1 MRGAPPALL
10 PWLPPCRSDGAG
22 AAGHRD
28 EEGDLVAVREPL
40 VAHCVHAADDG
51 QRRLQAAR
59 YGGLELAKALDQRRD
74 GRVARQLDAEPA
86 RAGRRGE
93 PAAESDLDL
102 HRTSSG
108 MLLPT
113 AYPPR
118 RSATGPSDARGAL
131 VLSEDEDPLHDPD
144 AQEEDGERPPRV
156 LA

>member
-10 PWLPPCRSDGAG
+10 PWLPPCRSHGAG

-40 VAHCVHAADDG
+40 VAHGVHAADDG
-51 QRRLQAAR
+51 QRRFQAAR
-59 YGGLELAKALDQRRD
+59 DCGLELAKALDERRD
-74 GRVARQLDAEPA
+74 GRVMRQLDAEPA

-113 AYPPR
+113 AYPR
-118 RSATGPSDARGAL
+118 GEVRSVPSDAGRAL
-131 VLSEDEDPLHDPD
+131 VLPKDED
-144 AQEEDGERPPRV
+144 
-156 LA
+156 